1 MENKINAVPIPPEF
15 GSGQQQAQ
23 PAAAQERAEPS
34 VPKYS
39 PHPAADLRLVI
50 EPRGSS
56 YVYKT
61 IDRRTGEVVSQY
73 PIEEIVKMMSEQ
85 RYSAGVTIRTTA

>member
-15 GSGQQQAQ
+15 NSGQQQAQ
-23 PAAAQERAEPS
+23 PATAQDRTELS
-34 VPKYS
+34 VPKFS

-61 IDRRTGEVVSQY
+61 IDRRTGEIVSQY
-73 PIEEIVKMMSEQ
+73 PMEEIVKMMSEQ
-85 RYSAGVTIRTTA
+85 RYTAGVIIRATA

>member
-1 MENKINAVPIPPEF
+1 MENKINVVPVPPELNT
-15 GSGQQQAQ
+15 SQQQAP
-23 PAAAQERAEPS
+23 PAAQNERAETS
-34 VPKYS
+34 ASKFT

-61 IDRRTGEVVSQY
+61 IDRRTGEIVSQY
-73 PIEEIVKMMSEQ
+73 PMEEIVKMLSEQ
-85 RYSAGVTIRTTA
+85 RYSAGVIIRATA